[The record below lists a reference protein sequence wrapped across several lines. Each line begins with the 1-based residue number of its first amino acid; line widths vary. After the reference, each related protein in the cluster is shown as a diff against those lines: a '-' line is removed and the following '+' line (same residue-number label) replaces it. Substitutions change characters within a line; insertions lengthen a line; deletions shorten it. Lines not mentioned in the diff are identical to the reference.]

1 MILTLTVNPSIDR
14 LARLDT
20 ELKRGGVFRLPMAE
34 DMAGGKGINVS
45 KALHYAGEKTL
56 ALYPA
61 SDSGKFTRLL
71 EVSGI
76 PHEAINTT
84 NEARV
89 NLTLAE
95 PDGTTTKLNS
105 PGMTLTKAHRRRVLE
120 KLIHHAK
127 HATWVV
133 FAGSLPPGVPR
144 DFYVQCTEAV
154 YSVNP
159 NIRVA
164 MDTSDGPLTEVVR
177 AFPKVRPFL
186 MKPNA
191 YELGQIINQDG
202 EELEAAAAEGN
213 YLPVAQAARALNEL
227 GVSEVLAT
235 LGEAGAVL
243 SVKSGGCFAATSPSI
258 VAQSTVG
265 AGDCALAG
273 YVMSRERGDSYQ
285 DALTTAVA
293 YGAAATSLPGT
304 TIPYPEQ
311 VHPEAGRLWQL
322 DT

>member
-1 MILTLTVNPSIDR
+1 M
-14 LARLDT
+14 
-20 ELKRGGVFRLPMAE
+20 
-34 DMAGGKGINVS
+34 
-45 KALHYAGEKTL
+45 
-56 ALYPA
+56 
-61 SDSGKFTRLL
+61 

-127 HATWVV
+127 RATWVV

-322 DT
+322 DA

>member
-20 ELKRGGVFRLPMAE
+20 ELKRGGVFRLPMSE

-45 KALHYAGEKTL
+45 KAVHYAGSDTL

-61 SDSGKFTRLL
+61 AEHGKFTRLL

-76 PHEAINTT
+76 PHEAINTM

-89 NLTLAE
+89 NLTIAE
-95 PDGTTTKLNS
+95 ADGTTTKLNS

-120 KLIHHAK
+120 KLVHHAK
-127 HATWVV
+127 KATWVV

-144 DFYVQCTEAV
+144 DFYVNCTEAV
-154 YSVNP
+154 QSINP
-159 NIRVA
+159 DAHVA
-164 MDTSDGPLTEVVR
+164 MDTSDGPLTSVVQ
-177 AFPKVRPFL
+177 AFPSVRPYL

-191 YELGQIINQDG
+191 FELGQIVGADG
-202 EELEAAAAEGN
+202 EALEAAALSGDFAPAAEA
-213 YLPVAQAARALNEL
+213 AQELNAR
-227 GVSEVLAT
+227 GVTEVLAT

-243 SVKSGGCFAATSPSI
+243 AIKDGPCYAAEAPKITP
-258 VAQSTVG
+258 QSTVG

-273 YVMSRERGDSYQ
+273 YLLARERGDSYTS
-285 DALTTAVA
+285 ALSSAVA

-311 VHPEAGRLWQL
+311 VHAEYARAWQL
-322 DT
+322 N

>member
-20 ELKRGGVFRLPMAE
+20 ELVRGGVFRLPMSE
-34 DMAGGKGINVS
+34 DIAGGKGINVS
-45 KALHYAGEKTL
+45 KAVHFAGEETL

-61 SDSGKFTRLL
+61 AEHGKFTRLL

-76 PHEAINTT
+76 PHEAINTM

-89 NLTLAE
+89 NLTIAE
-95 PDGTTTKLNS
+95 ADGTTTKLNS

-120 KLIHHAK
+120 KLLHHAK
-127 HATWVV
+127 KASWVV

-144 DFYVQCTEAV
+144 DFYVNCTEAV
-154 YSVNP
+154 QAFNP
-159 NIRVA
+159 EAHIA
-164 MDTSDGPLTEVVR
+164 LDTSDGPLTSVIR
-177 AFPKVRPFL
+177 AFPRTAPYL

-191 YELGQIINQDG
+191 FELGQIVGEDG
-202 EELEAAAAEGN
+202 EQMERSALAGDFQPAAK
-213 YLPVAQAARALNEL
+213 AARALNQL
-227 GVSEVLAT
+227 GVTEVLAT
-235 LGEAGAVL
+235 LGEAGAIL
-243 SVKSGGCFAATSPSI
+243 AIKDGPCFAATSPKI
-258 VAQSTVG
+258 IPQSTVG

-273 YVMSRERGDSYQ
+273 YVLSRQRGESFPQ
-285 DALTTAVA
+285 ALSNAVA

-311 VHPEAGRLWQL
+311 VHPEFAHAWEI
-322 DT
+322 D

>member
-20 ELKRGGVFRLPMAE
+20 ELKRGGVFRLPMSE

-45 KALHYAGEKTL
+45 KALHYAGEDTL

-61 SDSGKFTRLL
+61 SDSGKFSRLL

-76 PHEAINTT
+76 PHDAINTT

-127 HATWVV
+127 RATWVV

-144 DFYVQCTEAV
+144 DFYVQCTEAI

-159 NIRVA
+159 EARIA

-177 AFPKVRPFL
+177 AFPKVQPFL

-191 YELGQIINQDG
+191 YELGQIIDEDG
-202 EELEAAAAEGN
+202 AALEAAAAEGN
-213 YLPVAQAARALNEL
+213 YLPVAKAARTLNEL
-227 GVSEVLAT
+227 GVPEVLAT

-243 SVKSGGCFAATSPSI
+243 SVKSGSCFAATSPSI

-273 YVMSRERGDSYQ
+273 YVMARQRGDSYQ
-285 DALTTAVA
+285 DALANAVA

-311 VHPEAGRLWQL
+311 VHPDAGQSWQL
-322 DT
+322 DA

>member
-20 ELKRGGVFRLPMAE
+20 ELKRGGVFRLPMSE

-45 KALHYAGEKTL
+45 KALHYANVDTL

-61 SDSGKFTRLL
+61 SNYGKFTRLL

-76 PHEAINTT
+76 PHEAINTM

-95 PDGTTTKLNS
+95 ADGTTTKLNS

-120 KLIHHAK
+120 KLVHHAK
-127 HATWVV
+127 RASWVV

-144 DFYVQCTEAV
+144 DFYVQCMEAV
-154 YSVNP
+154 QSVNP
-159 NIRVA
+159 EIRVA

-177 AFPKVRPFL
+177 AFPRVQPFL

-191 YELGQIINQDG
+191 FELAQIIDADG
-202 EELEAAAAEGN
+202 EELEAAAMEGN
-213 YLPVAQAARALNEL
+213 YTPVAEAARALNEL
-227 GVSEVLAT
+227 GVQEVLAT

-273 YVMSRERGDSYQ
+273 YVMARERGDSYQ
-285 DALTTAVA
+285 DALANAVA

-311 VHPEAGRLWQL
+311 VHPEAGQSWPLNI
-322 DT
+322 